1 MAVADV
7 VVIEPTSG
15 WQALPLRE
23 LWSARELGYFLAW
36 RDIKVRYKQTLL
48 GASWAILQ
56 PALTTIVFT
65 VVFGNWLGI
74 GGSFGG
80 PYALYVFAAM
90 IAWAFF
96 SSGLSQGSR
105 SLQSGANLISRVYFP
120 RMILPLA
127 STLSYLL
134 DLAIGAGIF
143 LVVMAFYGEY
153 PSYELLAL
161 PAFVVLLIVTTLG
174 VTFILGAA
182 NARYRD
188 VGYVTPFLVQL
199 WFFATPIVYPL
210 SDVPDSIQSVYSL
223 NPMVSVV
230 EGFRWSFLGGSA
242 PSAQDLAISTVAAL
256 IALVLGALY
265 FRRLERTVADIV

>member
-15 WQALPLRE
+15 WRALPLRE
-23 LWSARELGYFLAW
+23 LWAARELGYFLAL
-36 RDIKVRYKQTLL
+36 RDIKVRYKQTVL
-48 GASWAILQ
+48 GASWAVLQ
-56 PALTTIVFT
+56 PVITTVVFT
-65 VVFGNWLGI
+65 VVFGNWLGV

-80 PYALYVFAAM
+80 PYALYAFAAM

-105 SLQSGANLISRVYFP
+105 SLQSGAQLISRVYFP

-127 STLSYLL
+127 ATLSYLL

-143 LVVMAFYGEY
+143 IVVMAFYGEH
-153 PSYELLAL
+153 PSYQLLAL
-161 PAFVVLLIVTTLG
+161 PAFVLLLIVTTLG

-210 SDVPDSIQSVYSL
+210 SAVPDSIQGIYSL

-230 EGFRWSFLGGSA
+230 EGFRWSFLGGVA
-242 PSAQDLAISTVAAL
+242 PSGRDLAISVVAAV
-256 IALVLGALY
+256 IALVVGALY
-265 FRRLERTVADIV
+265 FRRLERTVVDVV